1 MEHFYVS
8 IFILC
13 CSQTVITAKSSDHT
27 GTQFVVAFFRNL
39 ELSTRQDVFLIIAA
53 VGNEN
58 TTIDIKYNHNNEDRI
73 YFHHLTPGLAKQISF
88 KKEFGTIKMP
98 FPVVRIN
105 STHPVS
111 ITTFVD
117 GLSAGSY
124 LAFPIEVAG
133 VEYRM
138 LPYCNT
144 TDNGI
149 CVCAI
154 VNLYRNT
161 TVSLVNENH
170 GNISIY
176 TVQHTVGE
184 NTIDSMSFP
193 HSNRTFRIDE
203 AYSHVSLESPDD
215 FTGLLLV
222 ASHPVQ
228 VVCGGTKEK
237 ATMSMEQIPSIL
249 YFERSFYTFPI
260 TVNDMAP
267 SKLRFISHYNCTKI
281 EISNS
286 DVNLTLNAGQYQQI
300 STSEVISSQITSN
313 KPIAIMHIFS
323 GLKPGS
329 RNPYYQEGILFL
341 PSVNSYVS
349 SVVIPRRKKKDESMT
364 AMSMYVGLITRVHY
378 TFQHFSGNTKPP
390 KMFLSYDI
398 LKEKDDDGQLLRLS
412 RDCSCKS
419 YINEFGGYLIRKN
432 VIATKDLFSLIGYT
446 FISIENETSQYRSES
461 CEKQKDIVYK
471 STTAMDTPVTEIPA
485 SQSVNWSTLDGT
497 TSYDTSQMNLK
508 TTSQSSPNPNEY
520 TRSWISEAQ
529 EAQDG
534 SRVTAMKSETNAVSS
549 ESIISQCPKCPCH
562 QESTPKYTV
571 HTEEDLDK
579 RIREIKKELT
589 IKKAD
594 LSAYRRMKTSAED
607 GRISAKG
614 IGFVGV
620 IILCSVASFIIIMD
634 FPTLAHQT
642 VVLWRNTFGR
652 SVRVVR
658 RCLRGD
664 P

>member
-1 MEHFYVS
+1 MECLFV
-8 IFILC
+8 L
-13 CSQTVITAKSSDHT
+13 AKSSDHT

-39 ELSTRQDVFLIIAA
+39 ELSTQQDVFLIIAA

-117 GLSAGSY
+117 GSSSAGSY

-228 VVCGGTKEK
+228 VFCGGTKEK
-237 ATMSMEQIPSIL
+237 ATMSMEQIPSVM
-249 YFERSFYTFPI
+249 YFGRSFYTFPI
-260 TVNDMAP
+260 TVNDMSP

-286 DVNLTLNAGQYQQI
+286 DVNLKLNAGQFQQI
-300 STSEVISSQITSN
+300 STREVISSQITSN

-349 SVVIPRRKKKDESMT
+349 SVVISRRKKKDESMT
-364 AMSMYVGLITRVHY
+364 TMSMY
-378 TFQHFSGNTKPP
+378 
-390 KMFLSYDI
+390 
-398 LKEKDDDGQLLRLS
+398 
-412 RDCSCKS
+412 
-419 YINEFGGYLIRKN
+419 
-432 VIATKDLFSLIGYT
+432 
-446 FISIENETSQYRSES
+446 NETFQYRSES
-461 CEKQKDIVYK
+461 CEKQKDIVDK

-497 TSYDTSQMNLK
+497 TPSDTSQMNLK
-508 TTSQSSPNPNEY
+508 TTSKSSPNPNEY
-520 TRSWISEAQ
+520 THSWISEAQ
-529 EAQDG
+529 DG
-534 SRVTAMKSETNAVSS
+534 STVRALKSETNAVSS

-571 HTEEDLDK
+571 HTEKDLDK

-614 IGFVGV
+614 IGFVGE
-620 IILCSVASFIIIMD
+620 
-634 FPTLAHQT
+634 T
-642 VVLWRNTFGR
+642 VCEKEFWA
-652 SVRVVR
+652 
-658 RCLRGD
+658 
-664 P
+664 

>member
-39 ELSTRQDVFLIIAA
+39 ELSTQQDVFLIIAA

-117 GLSAGSY
+117 GSSSAGSY

-228 VVCGGTKEK
+228 VFCGGTKEK
-237 ATMSMEQIPSIL
+237 ATMSMEQIPSVM
-249 YFERSFYTFPI
+249 YFGRSFYTFPI
-260 TVNDMAP
+260 TVNDMSP

-286 DVNLTLNAGQYQQI
+286 DVNLKLNAGQFQQI
-300 STSEVISSQITSN
+300 STREVISSQITSN

-349 SVVIPRRKKKDESMT
+349 SVVISRRKKKDESMT
-364 AMSMYVGLITRVHY
+364 TMSMYVGLITRVHY

-390 KMFLSYDI
+390 KMFLSYGI
-398 LKEKDDDGQLLRLS
+398 LIEKDDDGHLLRLS

-419 YINEFGGYLIRKN
+419 CKNEFGGYLLRKN
-432 VIATKDLFSLIGYT
+432 VIATKDSFSLIGYT
-446 FISIENETSQYRSES
+446 FISTENETFQYRSES
-461 CEKQKDIVYK
+461 CEKQKDIVDK

-497 TSYDTSQMNLK
+497 TPSDTSQMNLK
-508 TTSQSSPNPNEY
+508 TTSKSSPNPNEY
-520 TRSWISEAQ
+520 THSWISEAQ
-529 EAQDG
+529 DG
-534 SRVTAMKSETNAVSS
+534 STVRALKSETNAVSS

-571 HTEEDLDK
+571 HTEKDLDK

-634 FPTLAHQT
+634 FPILAHQT
-642 VVLWRNTFGR
+642 VVLWRNTCGR

-658 RCLRGD
+658 RCVRGD